1 MGKDRISNIKPND
14 KISKLSYSS
23 QANNEDE
30 RKHLIK
36 TFNKE
41 KEALMK
47 SMNEDVISK
56 PLLPNSEIDLTEPKE
71 SSKNSTAKNNYLNE
85 INKRY
90 KVPNAWNYATDE
102 NSGSENNQSAKIK
115 KHNLS
120 NNIPKSNRK
129 NYQGLY
135 TSAIAK

>member
-14 KISKLSYSS
+14 RISKLSYSS

-56 PLLPNSEIDLTEPKE
+56 PLLPNSEIDLTESKE

-90 KVPNAWNYATDE
+90 KVPNA
-102 NSGSENNQSAKIK
+102 
-115 KHNLS
+115 
-120 NNIPKSNRK
+120 
-129 NYQGLY
+129 
-135 TSAIAK
+135 

>member
-1 MGKDRISNIKPND
+1 MGKDRISNIKSND
-14 KISKLSYSS
+14 RISKLSYSS

-90 KVPNAWNYATDE
+90 KVPNA
-102 NSGSENNQSAKIK
+102 
-115 KHNLS
+115 
-120 NNIPKSNRK
+120 
-129 NYQGLY
+129 
-135 TSAIAK
+135 